1 MFLFGRFARR
11 VHIFRLENCTGSG
24 EFTTASTQLLKNA
37 NTSMFW
43 RRGFGLRRQN
53 VRVSSI
59 FQIHVA
65 NMLCFP
71 ILFGSPSLPRALF
84 FTFCNIP
91 SFDDPGTP
99 GARFLSSRGTPGA
112 PKSIYCKELKKA
124 DRRPV
129 GMSKKPTLPCFGAV
143 DLVPGART

>member
-1 MFLFGRFARR
+1 MICDSARR
-11 VHIFRLENCTGSG
+11 TSFFRPGICTGSG

-43 RRGFGLRRQN
+43 RRGFGVRRQN

-91 SFDDPGTP
+91 SFDNPGTP
-99 GARFLSSRGTPGA
+99 GARFLSSRGAPGA
-112 PKSIYCKELKKA
+112 PKSIYCKKPKKA